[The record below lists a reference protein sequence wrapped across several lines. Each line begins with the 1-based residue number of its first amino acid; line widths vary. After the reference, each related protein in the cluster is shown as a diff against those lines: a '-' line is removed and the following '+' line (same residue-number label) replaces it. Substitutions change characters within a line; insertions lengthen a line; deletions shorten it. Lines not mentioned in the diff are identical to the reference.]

1 MNATIAKLLELAK
14 AAGTE
19 IPDGLSAELSA
30 LSETLDAAPGQADAA
45 RAELLKAQREA
56 KAAAKRAAELEAA
69 AEAAKAG
76 ESEQVAALQ
85 AQLAEASK
93 LAEQRA
99 QALKQTKVDAAV
111 RDAFADIADPKRRAA
126 ALKAFGTPDGVDLD
140 DSGAVV
146 GVQSA
151 VEAFR
156 GEFGD
161 VFWGS
166 GETPGPRGNG
176 GPAAGQDPNPG
187 GTPGDTKSALS
198 RLAINA
204 GLGRQ
209 TTPRA

>member
-19 IPDGLSAELSA
+19 IPDGLDAELTA
-30 LSETLDAAPGQADAA
+30 LSEKLDAAPGQADAA

-56 KAAAKRAAELEAA
+56 KALAKRLADAEAA

-76 ESEQVAALQ
+76 ESAQV
-85 AQLAEASK
+85 AQLAQKLEQATQ

-99 QALKQTKVDAAV
+99 QALKQTKIAAAV
-111 RDAFADIADPKRRAA
+111 QSAFGDIADPKRRAA
-126 ALKAFGTPDGVDLD
+126 ALKAFGTPDGLDLD

-146 GVQSA
+146 GVQAA

-156 GEFGD
+156 ADFGD

-166 GETPGPRGNG
+166 VETPGPKGNG
-176 GPAAGQDPNPG
+176 GPASGSEPNPSGQTG
-187 GTPGDTKSALS
+187 GRPD
-198 RLAINA
+198 
-204 GLGRQ
+204 GLDPLVAASLERVFGG
-209 TTPRA
+209 AN